1 MRQPIRLQGKLKQVT
16 ISKRAGM
23 YFASFL
29 IDTEDYVQ
37 DYPNR
42 QESVGVDL
50 GIKTLATLSTGETF
64 PNSRPL
70 QKNLRK
76 LKKLQRN
83 LARKNKDSN
92 RYARAKLK
100 IQKLHFSIA
109 RQRAAIAHQLS
120 NYLTKTFD
128 RIVIEDL
135 NVKGM
140 IKNRKL
146 SRAISDVG
154 WGMIRQFIEYKAK
167 LRKCVVVIADR
178 FFPSSK
184 TTSTLML
191 RLTIRCHHH
200 RHHRPL
206 NHTPLF

>member
-1 MRQPIRLQGKLKQVT
+1 ML
-16 ISKRAGM
+16 
-23 YFASFL
+23 FL
-29 IDTEDYVQ
+29 
-37 DYPNR
+37 
-42 QESVGVDL
+42 
-50 GIKTLATLSTGETF
+50 
-64 PNSRPL
+64 
-70 QKNLRK
+70 
-76 LKKLQRN
+76 
-83 LARKNKDSN
+83 
-92 RYARAKLK
+92 
-100 IQKLHFSIA
+100 IA

-146 SRAISDVG
+146 SRVIADVG
-154 WGMIRQFIEYKAK
+154 FGMLRHFIEYKAK
-167 LRKCVVVIADR
+167 LRKCIVVIADR

-206 NHTPLF
+206 NHTPLFWQEEVGRD